1 MLIKVCGI
9 SSSAHLAEIESLN
22 IEMTGA
28 IRYELSPR
36 YSVEIPVKNK
46 LPQVG
51 VYVNESLEKI
61 QEEID
66 RHGFDYLQLHGNE
79 STQFIERLAFP
90 KVIKAVSIASPSDI
104 ETARKYVHL
113 AKYILLDTK
122 SALHGGS
129 GKKFDWDILSQ
140 CDFPFILSGGIGP
153 DDAEHI
159 IDLNNENPHLIG
171 IDLNSRFEIK
181 PGLKDINKLNNFI
194 KQVRNETR

>member
-9 SSSAHLAEIESLN
+9 SSSTDLADIETLD
-22 IEMTGA
+22 IEMTGV
-28 IRYELSPR
+28 IRYKLSPR

-51 VYVNESLEKI
+51 VYVNESLENI

-66 RHGFDYLQLHGNE
+66 IHGFDYVQLHGNE
-79 STQFIERLAFP
+79 SAQFIERLAFP
-90 KVIKAVSIASPSDI
+90 KLIKAVSIASPSDI

-113 AKYILLDTK
+113 VKYILLDTK

-153 DDAEHI
+153 NDAEQI
-159 IDLNNENPHLIG
+159 IQLHNDNPHLIG

-181 PGLKDINKLNNFI
+181 PGLKDINKLKNFI
-194 KQVRNETR
+194 NQVRNETR